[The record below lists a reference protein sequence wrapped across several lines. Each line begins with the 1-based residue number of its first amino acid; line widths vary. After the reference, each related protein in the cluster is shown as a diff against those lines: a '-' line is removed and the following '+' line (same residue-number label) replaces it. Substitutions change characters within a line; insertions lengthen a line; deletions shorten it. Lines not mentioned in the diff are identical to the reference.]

1 MIQTHII
8 YINYIDVIIIILLCI
23 FTLHNFMLNDYDD
36 LDTVIREPFLRSLHN
51 LSFLIV
57 F

>member
-36 LDTVIREPFLRSLHN
+36 LNTVIREPFLRSLHN
-51 LSFLIV
+51 
-57 F
+57 